1 MRLVRWCS
9 CGLGIVLAVHSM
21 PGMALAGG
29 AVAAPEIDGN
39 AVTAGFG
46 LLAAGVLLLRARKS
60 R

>member
-21 PGMALAGG
+21 SSIALAGAPAG
-29 AVAAPEIDGN
+29 VPEIDGS
-39 AVTAGFG
+39 AVTAGVG
-46 LLAAGVLLLRARKS
+46 LLAAGVLLLRARKA